1 MTTDMESGIVLRH
14 YLVAFSALIC
24 GIASI
29 LCGGFGNRI
38 LDKILHLII
47 YVGISYESYYL
58 QSLDIKKHRFRITIM
73 SILLLVYSVLINV
86 WLSVFCFVLL
96 LIFLFISKKINYSN
110 PNIFKDSPLIFGFK
124 SLPYWLLILHVSYV
138 FPLFLFT

>member
-1 MTTDMESGIVLRH
+1 MTTNMESGIVLRH

-47 YVGISYESYYL
+47 YVGISYENYYL
-58 QSLDIKKHRFRITIM
+58 QSLDFKKHRFRVTIM
-73 SILLLVYSVLINV
+73 SILLVAYSILINV
-86 WLSVFCFVLL
+86 WLSVF
-96 LIFLFISKKINYSN
+96 
-110 PNIFKDSPLIFGFK
+110 
-124 SLPYWLLILHVSYV
+124 
-138 FPLFLFT
+138 